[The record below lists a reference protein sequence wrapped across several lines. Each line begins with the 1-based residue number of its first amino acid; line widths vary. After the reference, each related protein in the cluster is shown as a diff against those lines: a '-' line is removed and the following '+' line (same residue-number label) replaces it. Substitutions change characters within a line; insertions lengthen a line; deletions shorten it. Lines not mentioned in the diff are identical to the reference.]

1 MKVITKVR
9 WHLICEYTFTIIYRG
24 TSWWPEIFKTSRY
37 FKEDFCHLR
46 KKNTIQSE
54 ILQFIC
60 MQTYLWEAWI
70 TLAPWEQGIIKSP
83 LCLGRNNAFVINN
96 KSEFWPLDLLDTK
109 KTLNVCT
116 WQFWRNL
123 ERIVYKVLT
132 CYELIQF

>member
-9 WHLICEYTFTIIYRG
+9 WHLICEYSFTIIYRG
-24 TSWWPEIFKTSRY
+24 TSWWPELFKTSRY

-46 KKNTIQSE
+46 KKITIQSD

-109 KTLNVCT
+109 NLWTFVRDNFL
-116 WQFWRNL
+116 RNL
-123 ERIVYKVLT
+123 ERIY
-132 CYELIQF
+132 IQSINLLWTYSI